1 MLSGENMAARIALV
15 AHWDWVLY
23 NFRLPLAK
31 ALRAQG
37 ADVAFICPVGEYTP
51 RLRAEGFKV
60 LHWRLRRRSFSP
72 PYEGAAIAHLAWIY
86 RRNTPTCVQHFT
98 IKPALYGSLAARIAG
113 VPRVFNA
120 FTGLG
125 FTFSDASA
133 SRRIRAIVR
142 PLLRRVLCRRNSITL
157 FQNAYD
163 RDLFV
168 RSRLVPVEQTCIIPG
183 SGVDTERFKPRQN
196 GQHGHAGPIVLLAA
210 RLILDKGIAEFV
222 KAAQLVS
229 HAGMKCRFWVA
240 GTPDPG
246 NPSRVP
252 DETLEEWRRQGVVE
266 FLGHRDDMPELLRQV
281 DIAVLP
287 TSYPEGVPRFLLEAA
302 ATGLPLVASD
312 IESCRLVV
320 RDGVNG
326 LLVPPRDAAAL
337 AQAVLRLAQDP
348 AVCRR
353 MGEASRAIAVRQFGE
368 DLIIQQYLKL
378 YEEQGAI

>member
-1 MLSGENMAARIALV
+1 MAARIALV

-37 ADVAFICPVGEYTP
+37 ADVAFICPIGAYTP
-51 RLRAEGFKV
+51 RLRAEGFEV
-60 LHWRLRRRSFSP
+60 LHWRLRRLSFNP
-72 PYEGAAIAHLAWIY
+72 PYEGAAIAHLAWLY
-86 RRNTPTCVQHFT
+86 RRTTPTCVQHFT
-98 IKPALYGSLAARIAG
+98 IKPALYGSLAARMAG
-113 VPRVFNA
+113 VPKVFNA

-125 FTFSDASA
+125 FTFSDASV

-142 PLLRRVLCRRNSITL
+142 PLLRHVSCRRNSMTL
-157 FQNAYD
+157 FQNIHD

-168 RSRLVPVEQTCIIPG
+168 RSSLVPMEQTCIIPG

-196 GQHGHAGPIVLLAA
+196 GQYPHAGPIVLLAA
-210 RLILDKGIAEFV
+210 RLIFDKGIAEFV

-229 HAGMKCRFWVA
+229 ESGVKCRFWVA

-246 NPSRVP
+246 NPSCVP
-252 DETLEEWRRQGVVE
+252 DKTLAEWRRQGVVE
-266 FLGHRDDMPELLRQV
+266 FLGHRDDMPEMLRQV

-302 ATGLPLVASD
+302 ATGLPLIASD

-320 RDGVNG
+320 QDGVNG

-337 AQAVLRLAQDP
+337 AHAVLRLVQDP
-348 AVCRR
+348 VMCSR
-353 MGEASRAIAVRQFGE
+353 MGEASRAIAVRQFSE
-368 DLIIQQYLKL
+368 DLIIQQYLNL
-378 YEEQGAI
+378 YKEHGAI

>member
-1 MLSGENMAARIALV
+1 MAAKVALV

-23 NFRLPLAK
+23 NFRMPLAK

-37 ADVAFICPVGEYTP
+37 ANVVFICPVGEYTP
-51 RLRAEGFKV
+51 RLRAEGFEV
-60 LHWRLRRRSFSP
+60 LHWRLRRRSFNP
-72 PYEGAAIAHLAWIY
+72 PHEGVAIAHLAWIY

-98 IKPALYGSLAARIAG
+98 IKPAIYGSLAARIAG
-113 VPRVFNA
+113 VPKVFNA

-125 FTFSDASA
+125 FTFSDAPA

-142 PLLRRVLCRRNSITL
+142 PLLRHLLCRRNSMTL
-157 FQNAYD
+157 FQNIHD

-168 RSRLVPVEQTCIIPG
+168 RSSLVPMEQTCIIPG
-183 SGVDTERFKPRQN
+183 SGVDTARLMPRQN
-196 GQHGHAGPIVLLAA
+196 GQHSHAGPIVLLAA
-210 RLILDKGIAEFV
+210 RLIFDKGIAEFV
-222 KAAQLVS
+222 KAAQLVGE
-229 HAGMKCRFWVA
+229 AGIKCRFWVA

-246 NPSRVP
+246 NPSCVP
-252 DETLEEWRRQGVVE
+252 KKTLEEWRRQGVVE

-302 ATGLPLVASD
+302 ATGLPLVASN

-320 RDGVNG
+320 QDGVNG

-337 AQAVLRLAQDP
+337 AHAMLRLVQDP
-348 AVCRR
+348 AMCRQ
-353 MGEASRAIAVRQFGE
+353 MGEASRAIAVQQFSE
-368 DLIIQQYLKL
+368 DLIIQQYLRL
-378 YEEQGAI
+378 YKEHGAI